1 MINTDQNRNKTEA
14 DEKAVFSRSYM
25 KEEVKAMEKKAAVAA
40 NRFEAQREMYRNL
53 FCAQIRNRKFV
64 PGRENFNEAQEKE
77 RERAEFES
85 IDDYVE
91 QA

>member
-1 MINTDQNRNKTEA
+1 MNTDQNRGKT
-14 DEKAVFSRSYM
+14 KANQKSVFSRSYM
-25 KEEVKAMEKKAAVAA
+25 KEENTVMEKKAAVAA
-40 NRFEAQREMYRNL
+40 NRFEAQRELYRHL

-64 PGRENFNEAQEKE
+64 PGRENFDEVQEKE